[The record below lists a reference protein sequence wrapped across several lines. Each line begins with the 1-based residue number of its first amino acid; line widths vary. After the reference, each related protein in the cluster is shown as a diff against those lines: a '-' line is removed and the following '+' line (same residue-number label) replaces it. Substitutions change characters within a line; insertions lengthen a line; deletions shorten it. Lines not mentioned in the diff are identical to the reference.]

1 MDFQQFLLAL
11 RARRKAFVMVFAAAI
26 VTAMAVALI
35 VPKKY
40 VSTATLLLDARDEQ
54 AMTASRMSPRERSGY
69 VATQVDLIQSGR
81 VAAQVSRDLKL
92 AQKPGW
98 REAFDSETGG
108 VGNIDDWIGAQLLE
122 KLRVDTSASNVLTVQ
137 FSSSDPRTAAEIANG
152 FAKAYL
158 DTALALRTEPTRDA
172 AAWFGDQM
180 KGLRT
185 QVAQA
190 QTKLATYQKQKGIAF
205 ADERTDVE
213 GMRLSELSTQYLAA
227 KNATYEAQQPAQAGR
242 RSPQGRHRGRDPRGA
257 RQRPH
262 QRAEGRPAAAPKP
275 ASPRW
280 ARCSAR
286 TIRSTSALPPRWRG
300 CATRSPTEMKR
311 IVAGLGNTVEQAR
324 RREDE
329 LKGAIV
335 AQSDRVQQLKEARI
349 EMAVMTRD
357 VENAQRT
364 YDAVLARFTANKI
377 DSAAKTTNVA
387 LLTPAIEPIK
397 PAHPKLGLIAGLA
410 LVVGLLL
417 GRGHR
422 LPAGD
427 ARPPRALARR
437 PRIAPRRAVVRPA
450 VALAAGGR
458 PAAPRA
464 RAHRPRAAPSLVTG
478 EPHASQTD

>member
-11 RARRKAFVMVFAAAI
+11 RARRKAFVMVFAAAV

-35 VPKKY
+35 IPKKY

-98 REAFDSETGG
+98 REAFDSDTGG
-108 VGNIDDWIGAQLLE
+108 VGNIDDWIGAQMLE

-137 FSSSDPRTAAEIANG
+137 FSSSDARTAAEIANG

-172 AAWFGDQM
+172 AAWFNDQM

-185 QVAQA
+185 QVSQA

-205 ADERTDVE
+205 ADERTDVD

-227 KNATYEAQQPAQAGR
+227 RNATYEASSRHKQAAEALK
-242 RSPQGRHRGRDPRGA
+242 GA
-257 RQRPH
+257 TVEEIPEVLASGHISSLKQDLG
-262 QRAEGRPAAAPKP
+262 RAESRLAEMGEVLGPNHPQYQR
-275 ASPRW
+275 
-280 ARCSAR
+280 
-286 TIRSTSALPPRWRG
+286 TSAEVAGL
-300 CATRSPTEMKR
+300 RSKVGTEMKR

-324 RREDE
+324 RREEE
-329 LKGAIV
+329 LKQAIA
-335 AQSDRVQQLKEARI
+335 AQSERVQQLKEARI

-364 YDAVLARFTANKI
+364 YDAVLTRFTSNKI

-417 GRGHR
+417 AAAIVYLLETLDRRVRSRSDLESRLAVPSFGRLSR
-422 LPAGD
+422 WQP
-427 ARPPRALARR
+427 
-437 PRIAPRRAVVRPA
+437 
-450 VALAAGGR
+450 AGGR
-458 PAAPRA
+458 LLPVPVRTA
-464 RAHRPRAAPSLVTG
+464 RAL
-478 EPHASQTD
+478 PHPW

>member
-11 RARRKAFVMVFAAAI
+11 RARRKAFVMVFAAAV

-35 VPKKY
+35 IPKKY

-98 REAFDSETGG
+98 REAFDSDTGG

-137 FSSSDPRTAAEIANG
+137 FSSSDARTAAEIANG

-172 AAWFGDQM
+172 AAWFSDQM

-185 QVAQA
+185 QVSQA
-190 QTKLATYQKQKGIAF
+190 QSKLAAYQKQKGIAF
-205 ADERTDVE
+205 ADERTDVD
-213 GMRLSELSTQYLAA
+213 GARLSELSTQYLAA
-227 KNATYEAQQPAQAGR
+227 RNATYEASSRHKQAAEALK
-242 RSPQGRHRGRDPRGA
+242 GA
-257 RQRPH
+257 TVEEIPEVLASGH
-262 QRAEGRPAAAPKP
+262 ISALKVDLGRAE
-275 ASPRW
+275 
-280 ARCSAR
+280 ARLAEMGEVLGPNHPQYQR
-286 TIRSTSALPPRWRG
+286 TSAEVAGL
-300 CATRSPTEMKR
+300 RSKVATEMKR

-324 RREDE
+324 RREEE
-329 LKGAIV
+329 LKQAIT
-335 AQSDRVQQLKEARI
+335 AQSERVQQLKEARI

-417 GRGHR
+417 AAAIVYLLETLDRRVRSRADLESRLAVPSFGRLSR
-422 LPAGD
+422 WQP
-427 ARPPRALARR
+427 
-437 PRIAPRRAVVRPA
+437 
-450 VALAAGGR
+450 AGGR
-458 PAAPRA
+458 LLPVPLRTA
-464 RAHRPRAAPSLVTG
+464 RAL
-478 EPHASQTD
+478 PHPW